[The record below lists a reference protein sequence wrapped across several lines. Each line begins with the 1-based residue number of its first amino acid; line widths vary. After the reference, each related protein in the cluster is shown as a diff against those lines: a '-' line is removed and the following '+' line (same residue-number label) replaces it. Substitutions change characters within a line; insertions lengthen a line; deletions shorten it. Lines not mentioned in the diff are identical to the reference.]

1 MHRFLLLSI
10 LLCLNWTVWGQTYD
24 YRYWFDNDEQNQR
37 KGTSET
43 NQWHIDADLTGLSHT
58 FHTIHFQVMDTTG
71 LWSVP
76 VTRYFIKQ
84 SNPNCLN
91 GYYWFDEDFT
101 TKTMLPLGSGMF
113 KLDVSDLENKLH
125 HVYFQYAD
133 NQGNATTPLIRFFF
147 KYPKQEATEFYYW
160 TDNNIDNIKT
170 SKSNGDI
177 LMLDM
182 TDEDDGFHVLHVIG
196 KMDGDLTQAQSHMFI
211 KIPQTEGVGNLTCLC
226 YIDGKLYKQEKVV
239 SKGGIIDWNLD
250 VSSLSDG
257 FHRILVQVVTP
268 SGAATSVHESFF
280 FRITMPNELSNMKL
294 VYNIDGGEVITQAGD
309 FGSGL
314 FHFNLDVSDLT
325 DGLHRL
331 NYMLLSETGS
341 STQMNTSF
349 FIKTPVGGP
358 GIVNYKYWINNFEDD
373 AVKVTLDKRQELFNL
388 ISLLPV
394 KTCPIR
400 SSCFHFEILED
411 GTPMMYAKNDFHI
424 QFVDV
429 KHYHLDAVRQYI
441 DYNVAQPVENIT
453 PLESGKRVWKHV
465 PDSNQV
471 HWFQVNAVRGDSLLL
486 KTDMACTL
494 QMFSPTGKEVFS
506 ASGVETVK
514 YDGCHAEEDG
524 TYYVALHDVTGT
536 RSENIALDFQ
546 HIDKYAVLRWD
557 VSTVGNGGAS
567 TITYEGNG
575 FDNLYAIDYVN
586 ASGDTINCN
595 YKDYISDATTT
606 ATTDFSGASV
616 GMYDAV
622 FHFTT
627 EDRIVKNALKVE
639 EAKELRLEIDIDY
652 PSTFLIGSSCTY
664 NITVRN
670 NGNSTA
676 YMVPLEL
683 FMRTESFDNI
693 SNIKFKGALE
703 SISMP
708 LLSDTIDDE
717 ELVEI
722 IRDVVENSNDLC
734 QFVVYK
740 DTINKMDYGMSQ
752 VVLSI
757 PPLSNRKMSIEIE
770 TDAPIELKAFMT
782 KEWFP
787 VIISSDYTAN
797 AKKIRSVRQ
806 GGSFCCVKERWQC
819 AADAVAQVAS
829 IFGGHINCGGTV
841 LSKTFNT
848 VTDIYCSDGTTP
860 SEKVKNYARSAGKS
874 MVKDLIDTAVS
885 CVTGYYKPIIAA
897 LKYDRDMALALG
909 SSSEVIL
916 ATNKLR
922 ATQKLLKND
931 LLSIYNSASLWIS
944 GSDCVKALTENKPNC
959 PGNLG
964 GGGGS
969 SNPVNSYDPNDI
981 YGYQAESGSKA
992 IRKGLKELYYTIEF
1006 ENDTAF
1012 ATASAQNVYL
1022 TDTLDAR
1029 YFDLKSFEPT
1039 SLKIGDK
1046 TVELDGNPNFVTTVD
1061 MRPSINSIAQV
1072 KCDYDNK
1079 KGIAKWHFS
1088 SLDPMTMEPVTYPMD
1103 GFLPINNSD
1112 GDGIGRV
1119 SFNINLRDDFEDGT
1133 EISNKASIVFDSNEA
1148 IVTPTWTNVVD
1159 TIAPQS
1165 RVLNLELVNDT
1176 TLVLNLNGTDNYSGV
1191 WKYDLYVKMG
1201 DKASWFKLA
1210 ENITDSTY
1218 EYHINNEI
1226 DYHFCTVATD
1236 SAGNVE
1242 PKMLQSEGEISVY
1255 TLGDANND
1263 KVVDAADVVLAAQ
1276 WFLGK
1281 DVDIN
1286 WNATNIE
1293 KDSLIDAA
1301 DIVGIAK
1308 IYLSISTN
1316 QRVKSKRTRRT
1327 LWKE

>member
-1 MHRFLLLSI
+1 MHRTLLLSI
-10 LLCLNWTVWGQTYD
+10 LLCLNWSVWGQTYD
-24 YRYWFDNDEQNQR
+24 YRYWFDTDEQNQR
-37 KGTSET
+37 QGTSTTSE
-43 NQWHIDADLTGLSHT
+43 WHIDADMTGLSHT
-58 FHTIHFQVMDTTG
+58 FHSIHVQVKDSVG
-71 LWSVP
+71 RWSAP
-76 VTRYFIKQ
+76 ITRYFIKQ
-84 SNPNCLN
+84 PDLSTYN
-91 GYYWFDEDFT
+91 GYYWFDDNIA
-101 TKTMLPLGSGMF
+101 TKTALPFKSG
-113 KLDVSDLENKLH
+113 KLNIDVSALENKLH
-125 HVYFQYAD
+125 YVHFQYAD
-133 NQGNATTPLIRFFF
+133 DHNNATVPLTRVFLKTVKQGPARFH
-147 KYPKQEATEFYYW
+147 YW
-160 TDNNIDNIKT
+160 TDDNTDNIRT
-170 SKSNGDI
+170 GECNGEV

-182 TDEDDGFHVLHVIG
+182 TAEDDGFHVLHVVG
-196 KMDGDLTQAQSHMFI
+196 EKDGSLTHAQSRMFI
-211 KIPQTEGVGNLTCLC
+211 KVPQTEGVGEMTCLC
-226 YIDGKLYKQEKVV
+226 YIDGDLYKQEKVPTQ
-239 SKGGIIDWNLD
+239 GGVIDWTLD
-250 VSSLSDG
+250 VASLANG

-280 FRITMPNELSNMKL
+280 FRTTMTDELSKMKL
-294 VYNIDGGEVITQAGD
+294 VYNVDGGEYITQAGD
-309 FGSGL
+309 FGTGVY
-314 FHFNLDVSDLT
+314 HFDLDVSALQ

-331 NYMLLSETGS
+331 NYMLMSETGT
-341 STQMNTSF
+341 STRMNTSF
-349 FIKTPVGGP
+349 FIKTPLGGP
-358 GIVNYKYWINNFEDD
+358 GIANYKYWINEHEDE

-394 KTCPIR
+394 KSCPIR
-400 SSCFHFEILED
+400 SSCFHFEIADD

-429 KHYHLDAVRQYI
+429 KHYNLDAVRQYI
-441 DYNVAQPVENIT
+441 DYNIGQSIENIT
-453 PLESGKRVWKHV
+453 SLESGKRVWKHV

-471 HWFQVNAVRGDSLLL
+471 HWFQVEAVRGDSLSL
-486 KTDMACTL
+486 KTDMACAL
-494 QMFSPTGKEVFS
+494 QIFSPTGKEVFS
-506 ASGVETVK
+506 ATGVETVN

-546 HIDKYAVLRWD
+546 HIDKYAILRWD
-557 VSTVGNGGAS
+557 VSIVGNGGTS

-575 FDNLYAIDYVN
+575 FDNLYAIDYVS
-586 ASGDTINCN
+586 ASGDTIKCN
-595 YKDYISDATTT
+595 YKDYVSDATTT

-639 EAKELRLEIDIDY
+639 EAKELLLKTNLKY
-652 PSTFLIGSSCTY
+652 PSTYLRGTSVTY
-664 NITVRN
+664 DLTIENQ
-670 NGNSTA
+670 GNMTA
-676 YMVPLEL
+676 YKVPIYIYIASKTRSGISRIDIEGLNLPKLLDGMDRDSLPAQWVEYEESLGEAHYFLETRGFDEGL
-683 FMRTESFDNI
+683 KDSVYVRSAYFFTDITPYSKKRISVSLQSNELVDVWFTVPEDATTFSLQENVYKSTPLTRSSMKDFYCCYRERVECVGGVIGDAVGFASTVASLTGIPQGKALAIADCAVGTLNTVVSAAGDVACGDNNVTESFYEKLKRVKDGI
-693 SNIKFKGALE
+693 
-703 SISMP
+703 SISG
-708 LLSDTIDDE
+708 T
-717 ELVEI
+717 LVGCFE
-722 IRDVVENSNDLC
+722 
-734 QFVVYK
+734 
-740 DTINKMDYGMSQ
+740 
-752 VVLSI
+752 
-757 PPLSNRKMSIEIE
+757 
-770 TDAPIELKAFMT
+770 
-782 KEWFP
+782 
-787 VIISSDYTAN
+787 
-797 AKKIRSVRQ
+797 
-806 GGSFCCVKERWQC
+806 
-819 AADAVAQVAS
+819 
-829 IFGGHINCGGTV
+829 
-841 LSKTFNT
+841 
-848 VTDIYCSDGTTP
+848 
-860 SEKVKNYARSAGKS
+860 
-874 MVKDLIDTAVS
+874 
-885 CVTGYYKPIIAA
+885 
-897 LKYDRDMALALG
+897 
-909 SSSEVIL
+909 
-916 ATNKLR
+916 
-922 ATQKLLKND
+922 KLLD
-931 LLSIYNSASLWIS
+931 GSQLLKIGSLSSFVNNSTFAFTWADCASAFS
-944 GSDCVKALTENKPNC
+944 QKKPGC
-959 PGNLG
+959 PPVPPN
-964 GGGGS
+964 GGS
-969 SNPVNSYDPNDI
+969 SNPVNSYDPNYI

-992 IRKGLKELYYTIEF
+992 VRKGLKELYYTIEF

-1308 IYLSISTN
+1308 IYLSTSTN

>member
-1 MHRFLLLSI
+1 MHRTLILSI
-10 LLCLNWTVWGQTYD
+10 LLCLNWSLWGQTYD
-24 YRYWFDNDEQNQR
+24 YRYWFDTDEQNQR
-37 KGTSET
+37 QGTSTTGE
-43 NQWHIDADLTGLSHT
+43 WHIDADLTGLSNT
-58 FHTIHFQVMDTTG
+58 FHSIHVQVKDSVG
-71 LWSVP
+71 RWSAP
-76 VTRYFIKQ
+76 ITRYFIKQ
-84 SNPNCLN
+84 PDLSACN
-91 GYYWFDEDFT
+91 GYYWFDDNIA
-101 TKTMLPLGSGMF
+101 TKTALPLKSG
-113 KLDVSDLENKLH
+113 KLNIDVSALENKLH
-125 HVYFQYAD
+125 YVRFQYVD
-133 NQGNATTPLIRFFF
+133 DHNNATVPLTKVFLKTVKQGPARFH
-147 KYPKQEATEFYYW
+147 YW
-160 TDNNIDNIKT
+160 TDDNTDNIRT
-170 SKSNGDI
+170 GECNGEV

-182 TDEDDGFHVLHVIG
+182 TAEDDGFHVLHVLG
-196 KMDGDLTQAQSHMFI
+196 EKDGSLTHAQSRMFI
-211 KIPQTEGVGNLTCLC
+211 KVPQTEEVGEMTCLC
-226 YIDGKLYKQEKVV
+226 YIDGDLYKQEKVPTQ
-239 SKGGIIDWNLD
+239 GGVIDWTLD
-250 VSSLSDG
+250 VASLANG

-280 FRITMPNELSNMKL
+280 FRTTMTNELSKMKL
-294 VYNIDGGEVITQAGD
+294 VYNVDGGEYITQAGN
-309 FGSGL
+309 FGTGV
-314 FHFNLDVSDLT
+314 FHFDLDVSALK

-331 NYMLLSETGS
+331 NYMLMSETGT
-341 STQMNTSF
+341 STRMNTSF
-349 FIKTPVGGP
+349 FIKTPLGGP
-358 GIVNYKYWINNFEDD
+358 GIANYKYWINDHEDE

-400 SSCFHFEILED
+400 SSCFHFEIAED

-441 DYNVAQPVENIT
+441 DYNVSQPVEKIT
-453 PLESGKRVWKHV
+453 PLESGKRVWKPV

-471 HWFQVNAVRGDSLLL
+471 HWFQVNAVRGDSLSL
-486 KTDMACTL
+486 KTDMACAL
-494 QMFSPTGKEVFS
+494 QIFSPTGKEVFS
-506 ASGVETVK
+506 ATGVETVN

-546 HIDKYAVLRWD
+546 HIDKYAILRWD
-557 VSTVGNGGAS
+557 VSTVGNGGTS

-575 FDNLYAIDYVN
+575 FDNLYAIDYVS
-586 ASGDTINCN
+586 ASGDTIKCN

-606 ATTDFSGASV
+606 ATTDFSGASI

-639 EAKELRLEIDIDY
+639 EAKELLLKTNLKY
-652 PSTFLIGSSCTY
+652 PSTYLRGTSVTY
-664 NITVRN
+664 DLTIENQ
-670 NGNSTA
+670 GNMTA
-676 YMVPLEL
+676 YKVPIYIYTASKTRNGISRVDIEGLNLPKLLDGMDRDSLPAQWIEYEENIGDTHYFLETRGYDESL
-683 FMRTESFDNI
+683 QDSVYVRSAYFFTDVTPYSKKKISLTLQSNELVDVWFTIPEDALLVSLQENVYKSTPLTRNSMKDFYCCYREQVECVGGVIGDAVGFASTIASLTGIPQGKALAIADCAVGTLNTVISAAGDVACGDNNVTESFYEKLKRVKDGISISGTLVGCFEKLLDGSKLLNI
-693 SNIKFKGALE
+693 S
-703 SISMP
+703 S
-708 LLSDTIDDE
+708 LSSF
-717 ELVEI
+717 VN
-722 IRDVVENSNDLC
+722 NSTFAFTWADC
-734 QFVVYK
+734 ATAF
-740 DTINKMDYGMSQ
+740 SQ
-752 VVLSI
+752 KKPGC
-757 PPLSNRKMSIEIE
+757 PPVPP
-770 TDAPIELKAFMT
+770 T
-782 KEWFP
+782 
-787 VIISSDYTAN
+787 
-797 AKKIRSVRQ
+797 
-806 GGSFCCVKERWQC
+806 
-819 AADAVAQVAS
+819 
-829 IFGGHINCGGTV
+829 
-841 LSKTFNT
+841 
-848 VTDIYCSDGTTP
+848 
-860 SEKVKNYARSAGKS
+860 
-874 MVKDLIDTAVS
+874 
-885 CVTGYYKPIIAA
+885 
-897 LKYDRDMALALG
+897 
-909 SSSEVIL
+909 
-916 ATNKLR
+916 
-922 ATQKLLKND
+922 
-931 LLSIYNSASLWIS
+931 
-944 GSDCVKALTENKPNC
+944 
-959 PGNLG
+959 
-964 GGGGS
+964 GGS
-969 SNPVNSYDPNDI
+969 SNPVNSYDPNEI

-1119 SFNINLRDDFEDGT
+1119 SFNINLKDEFEDGT

-1148 IVTPTWTNVVD
+1148 IITPTWTNVID
-1159 TIAPQS
+1159 SIAPQS
-1165 RVLNLELVNDT
+1165 RIVGLELLNDT
-1176 TLVLNLNGTDNYSGV
+1176 TVTLKLSGTDNYSGV

-1201 DKASWFKLA
+1201 DNASWFKFA
-1210 ENITDSTY
+1210 ENVTDSTY

-1242 PKMLQSEGEISVY
+1242 PKMLQSEGEISAY

-1286 WNATNIE
+1286 WNATNVE
-1293 KDSLIDAA
+1293 KDTLIDAA

-1308 IYLSISTN
+1308 IYLSTSTI
-1316 QRVKSKRTRRT
+1316 QRVKPKRIRGT

>member
-1 MHRFLLLSI
+1 MHRTLILSI
-10 LLCLNWTVWGQTYD
+10 LLCLNWSLWGQTYD
-24 YRYWFDNDEQNQR
+24 YRYWFDTDEQNQR
-37 KGTSET
+37 QGTSTTGE
-43 NQWHIDADLTGLSHT
+43 WHIDADLTGLSNT
-58 FHTIHFQVMDTTG
+58 FHSIHVQVKDSVG
-71 LWSVP
+71 RWSAP
-76 VTRYFIKQ
+76 ITRYFIKQ
-84 SNPNCLN
+84 PDLSACN
-91 GYYWFDEDFT
+91 GYYWFDDNIA
-101 TKTMLPLGSGMF
+101 TKTALPLKSG
-113 KLDVSDLENKLH
+113 KLNIDVSALENKLH
-125 HVYFQYAD
+125 YVRFQYVD
-133 NQGNATTPLIRFFF
+133 DHNNATVPLTKVFLKTVKQGPARFH
-147 KYPKQEATEFYYW
+147 YW
-160 TDNNIDNIKT
+160 TDDNTDNIRT
-170 SKSNGDI
+170 GECNGEV

-182 TDEDDGFHVLHVIG
+182 TAEDDGFHVLHVLG
-196 KMDGDLTQAQSHMFI
+196 EKDGSLTHAQSRMFI
-211 KIPQTEGVGNLTCLC
+211 KVPQTEEVGEMTCLC
-226 YIDGKLYKQEKVV
+226 YIDGDLYKQEKVPTQ
-239 SKGGIIDWNLD
+239 GGVIDWTLD
-250 VSSLSDG
+250 VASLANG

-280 FRITMPNELSNMKL
+280 FRTTMTDELSKMKL
-294 VYNIDGGEVITQAGD
+294 VYNVDGGEYITQAGD
-309 FGSGL
+309 FGTGV
-314 FHFNLDVSDLT
+314 FHFDLDVSALQ

-331 NYMLLSETGS
+331 NYMLMSETGT
-341 STQMNTSF
+341 STRMNTSF
-349 FIKTPVGGP
+349 FIKTPLGGP
-358 GIVNYKYWINNFEDD
+358 GIANYKYWINDHEDE

-400 SSCFHFEILED
+400 SSCFHFEIAED

-441 DYNVAQPVENIT
+441 DYNVSQPVEKIT
-453 PLESGKRVWKHV
+453 PLESGKRVWKPV

-471 HWFQVNAVRGDSLLL
+471 HWFQVNAVRGDSLSL
-486 KTDMACTL
+486 KTDMACAL
-494 QMFSPTGKEVFS
+494 QIFSPTGKEVFS
-506 ASGVETVK
+506 ATGVETVN

-546 HIDKYAVLRWD
+546 HIDKYAILRWD
-557 VSTVGNGGAS
+557 VSTVGNGGTS

-575 FDNLYAIDYVN
+575 FDNLYAIDYVS
-586 ASGDTINCN
+586 ASGDTIKCN

-606 ATTDFSGASV
+606 ATTDFSGASI

-639 EAKELRLEIDIDY
+639 EAKELLLKTNLKY
-652 PSTFLIGSSCTY
+652 PSTYLRGTSVTY
-664 NITVRN
+664 DLTIENQ
-670 NGNSTA
+670 GNMTA
-676 YMVPLEL
+676 YKVPIYIYTASKTRNGISRVDIEGLNLPKLLDGMDRDSLPAQWIEYEENIGDTHYFLETRGYDESL
-683 FMRTESFDNI
+683 QDSVYVRSAYFFTDVTPYSKKKISLTLQSNELVDVWFTIPEDALLVSLQENVYKSTPLTRNSMKDFYCCYREQVECVGGVIGDAVGFASTIASLTGIPQGKALAIADCAVGTLNTVISAAGDVACGDNNVTESFYEKLKRVKDGISISGTLVGCFEKLLDGSKLLNI
-693 SNIKFKGALE
+693 S
-703 SISMP
+703 S
-708 LLSDTIDDE
+708 LSSF
-717 ELVEI
+717 VN
-722 IRDVVENSNDLC
+722 NSTFAFTWADC
-734 QFVVYK
+734 ATAF
-740 DTINKMDYGMSQ
+740 SQ
-752 VVLSI
+752 KKPGC
-757 PPLSNRKMSIEIE
+757 PPVPP
-770 TDAPIELKAFMT
+770 T
-782 KEWFP
+782 
-787 VIISSDYTAN
+787 
-797 AKKIRSVRQ
+797 
-806 GGSFCCVKERWQC
+806 
-819 AADAVAQVAS
+819 
-829 IFGGHINCGGTV
+829 
-841 LSKTFNT
+841 
-848 VTDIYCSDGTTP
+848 
-860 SEKVKNYARSAGKS
+860 
-874 MVKDLIDTAVS
+874 
-885 CVTGYYKPIIAA
+885 
-897 LKYDRDMALALG
+897 
-909 SSSEVIL
+909 
-916 ATNKLR
+916 
-922 ATQKLLKND
+922 
-931 LLSIYNSASLWIS
+931 
-944 GSDCVKALTENKPNC
+944 
-959 PGNLG
+959 
-964 GGGGS
+964 GGS
-969 SNPVNSYDPNDI
+969 SNPVNSYDPNEI

-1119 SFNINLRDDFEDGT
+1119 SFNINLKDEFEDGT

-1148 IVTPTWTNVVD
+1148 IITPTWTNVID
-1159 TIAPQS
+1159 SIAPQS
-1165 RVLNLELVNDT
+1165 RIVGLELLNDT
-1176 TLVLNLNGTDNYSGV
+1176 TVTLKLSGTDNYSGV

-1201 DKASWFKLA
+1201 DNASWFKFA
-1210 ENITDSTY
+1210 ENVTDSTY

-1242 PKMLQSEGEISVY
+1242 PKMLQSEGEISAY

-1286 WNATNIE
+1286 WNATNVE
-1293 KDSLIDAA
+1293 KDTLIDAA

-1308 IYLSISTN
+1308 IYLSTSTI
-1316 QRVKSKRTRRT
+1316 QRVKPKRIRGT

>member
-1 MHRFLLLSI
+1 MHRTLLLSI
-10 LLCLNWTVWGQTYD
+10 LLCLNWSLWGQTYD
-24 YRYWFDNDEQNQR
+24 YRYWFDTDEQNQR
-37 KGTSET
+37 QGTSTTGE
-43 NQWHIDADLTGLSHT
+43 WHIDADLTGLSHT
-58 FHTIHFQVMDTTG
+58 FHSIHVQVKDSVG
-71 LWSVP
+71 RWSAP
-76 VTRYFIKQ
+76 ITRYFIKQ
-84 SNPNCLN
+84 PDLSACN
-91 GYYWFDEDFT
+91 GYYWFGDNIA
-101 TKTMLPLGSGMF
+101 TKTVLPFKSG
-113 KLDVSDLENKLH
+113 KLNIDVSALENKLH
-125 HVYFQYAD
+125 YVHFQYAD
-133 NQGNATTPLIRFFF
+133 DHYNATVPQTRVFL
-147 KYPKQEATEFYYW
+147 KTVKQGPAKFHYW
-160 TDNNIDNIKT
+160 TDDNTDNIRT
-170 SKSNGDI
+170 GECNGEV

-182 TDEDDGFHVLHVIG
+182 TAEDDGFHVLHVLG
-196 KMDGDLTQAQSHMFI
+196 EMDGSLTHAQSRMFI
-211 KIPQTEGVGNLTCLC
+211 KVPQTEGVGEMTCLC
-226 YIDGKLYKQEKVV
+226 YIDGDLYKQEKVPTQ
-239 SKGGIIDWNLD
+239 GGVIDWTLD
-250 VSSLSDG
+250 VASLPNG

-280 FRITMPNELSNMKL
+280 FRTTMTDELSKMKL
-294 VYNIDGGEVITQAGD
+294 VYNVDGGEYITQAGD
-309 FGSGL
+309 FGTGV
-314 FHFNLDVSDLT
+314 FHFDLDVSALQ

-331 NYMLLSETGS
+331 NYMLMSETGT
-341 STQMNTSF
+341 STRMNTSF
-349 FIKTPVGGP
+349 FIKTPLGGL
-358 GIVNYKYWINNFEDD
+358 GIANYKYWINDHEDE

-394 KTCPIR
+394 KSCPIR
-400 SSCFHFEILED
+400 SSCFHFEIADD

-441 DYNVAQPVENIT
+441 DYNIGQPIENIT

-471 HWFQVNAVRGDSLLL
+471 HWFQVNAVRGDSLSL
-486 KTDMACTL
+486 KTDMACAL
-494 QMFSPTGKEVFS
+494 QIFSPTGKEVFS
-506 ASGVETVK
+506 ATGVETVN

-524 TYYVALHDVTGT
+524 VYYVALHDVTGT

-546 HIDKYAVLRWD
+546 HIDKYAILRWD
-557 VSTVGNGGAS
+557 VSTVGNGGTS

-575 FDNLYAIDYVN
+575 FDNLYAIDYVS
-586 ASGDTINCN
+586 ASGDTIKCN
-595 YKDYISDATTT
+595 YKDYVSDATTT

-717 ELVEI
+717 ELEI

-819 AADAVAQVAS
+819 AADAVAQIAS

-897 LKYDRDMALALG
+897 LKYDRNMALALG

-931 LLSIYNSASLWIS
+931 LLSIYKSANLWIS
-944 GSDCVKALTENKPNC
+944 GSDCVKVLTENKPNC

-992 IRKGLKELYYTIEF
+992 VRKGLKELYYTIEF

-1022 TDTLDAR
+1022 ADTLDAK
-1029 YFDLKSFEPT
+1029 YFNLKSFKPT
-1039 SLKIGDK
+1039 SLKIGNK
-1046 TVELDGNPNFVTTVD
+1046 TVELDGDPNFVTTVD
-1061 MRPSINSIAQV
+1061 MRPAINSIAQV

-1148 IVTPTWTNVVD
+1148 IITPTWTNVID
-1159 TIAPQS
+1159 SIAPQS
-1165 RVLNLELVNDT
+1165 RIVGLELLNDT
-1176 TLVLNLNGTDNYSGV
+1176 TVTLKLSGTDNYSGV

-1201 DKASWFKLA
+1201 DNASWFKLA

-1218 EYHINNEI
+1218 EYNINNEL

-1242 PKMLQSEGEISVY
+1242 PKILKSEGEVSAY

-1263 KVVDAADVVLAAQ
+1263 KVVDAADIVLAAQ
-1276 WFLGK
+1276 WFLGQ

-1286 WNATNIE
+1286 WNATNVE
-1293 KDSLIDAA
+1293 KDGQIDAA

-1308 IYLSISTN
+1308 IYLSTSTI
-1316 QRVKSKRTRRT
+1316 QRIKPKRMRRT